1 MLTILILVGMS
12 WAFLFSFL
20 PNKLHSDPYEDI
32 RHSFSFSF
40 LSVSYSC
47 CILLCFWALG
57 MTIIIGPGYS
67 RQVFKSV
74 CLDPITNIG
83 ADDVSQP
90 SDKDDG
96 EAQEGEND
104 DLSKDNDGVAA
115 DAATQ
120 KSGSGNSA
128 NPNDAEEYLPQRL
141 DLSQLPDSKD

>member
-1 MLTILILVGMS
+1 
-12 WAFLFSFL
+12 
-20 PNKLHSDPYEDI
+20 
-32 RHSFSFSF
+32 
-40 LSVSYSC
+40 
-47 CILLCFWALG
+47 

-96 EAQEGEND
+96 EAQEGEDD

-115 DAATQ
+115 GTAT
-120 KSGSGNSA
+120 
-128 NPNDAEEYLPQRL
+128 
-141 DLSQLPDSKD
+141 

>member
-1 MLTILILVGMS
+1 MLVLTILILVGMS
-12 WAFLFSFL
+12 WAFLFDFL
-20 PNKLHSDPYEDI
+20 PNKLRSDPYEDI
-32 RHSFSFSF
+32 KRSFSFSF

-74 CLDPITNIG
+74 CLDIG

-115 DAATQ
+115 GTAT
-120 KSGSGNSA
+120 
-128 NPNDAEEYLPQRL
+128 
-141 DLSQLPDSKD
+141 